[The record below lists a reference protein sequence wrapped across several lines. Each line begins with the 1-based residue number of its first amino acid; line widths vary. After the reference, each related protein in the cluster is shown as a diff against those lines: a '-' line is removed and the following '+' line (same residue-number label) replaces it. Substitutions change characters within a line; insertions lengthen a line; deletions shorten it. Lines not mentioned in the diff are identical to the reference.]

1 MKKNLLKI
9 LILSLFFFGAFG
21 VSKAEANLSC
31 YTDTGKRNSGDVAIL
46 GISSTSNAHAAL
58 PGASTYANSIYCGGV
73 SGIGNSC
80 SGNSEIFAKL
90 SGPSNAHV
98 RSASEAPYPG
108 GNDACLSNSNS
119 KATIVVDYKDDNCS
133 GFDTAI
139 ASLAKFPTNAH
150 IGDAN
155 AYPKKICASMSVP
168 RTSSGGKIGG
178 GGGFFSSVIETITTA
193 VISAINNVTEVVQET
208 GKKGIAAAG
217 KIEKTLASKETY
229 SSPTLLAG
237 IPTLSDV
244 GTSLPL
250 KEIQTSNQL
259 AVSAEDLLASPLSS
273 KTKFPQNVLALISA
287 VLALFALIF
296 VGRKIFVQPLS

>member
-21 VSKAEANLSC
+21 VSKAEAGLSC
-31 YTDTGKRNSGDVAIL
+31 YTDTDKRNSGDVAIL
-46 GISSTSNAHAAL
+46 GLSASGNAHAAL

-80 SGNSEIFAKL
+80 SGNFKTFAKL
-90 SGPSNAHV
+90 SSATNAHV
-98 RSASEAPYPG
+98 RSASEADYPG
-108 GNDACLSNSNS
+108 SNNTCLSNSNS
-119 KATIVVDYKDDNCS
+119 KATIAVDYKDDNCS